1 MSMNEA
7 ELAAV
12 VDDLQSLV
20 GAAYHNV
27 WQPARD
33 RVVLGL
39 SDGTN
44 LLMVPRGPLARL
56 HPVRRR
62 PRNPARPFS
71 FQGAGRARLRGPLR
85 GIVKTPGE
93 RAVTFRFIG
102 VELHLRLTGRSGGL
116 WLLQDGVVVAAYDGP
131 APDELPELPPRPQLV
146 QDIRFEPIEG
156 SFARG
161 ADRYFSA
168 LERERRTRER
178 RALVEKRLRR
188 AISRADRLVENL
200 ERDLLRAEAA
210 PDLRNQADL
219 LAANLHAVPRGADHV
234 VLEGYDGEGPVRVEL
249 DPGKPATATLE
260 QLYRRAR
267 RLDRVADRVLERLE
281 EVEKALGEHR
291 RALQTLDEATLEDLE
306 ALERTLP
313 PLPAGGRAPTITELP
328 WHTWVGPDGERV
340 LVGRNAAGNRK
351 LTFQVAKGS
360 DWWMHL
366 RERPGAHL
374 VLPMKRDQTPSL
386 AHLLA
391 AAQIALVH
399 GKIAEGESVDVQYAR
414 VRDVRPIPGEL
425 ARVRIADE
433 RVLRVTRDPAELV
446 GWSREEVPTSPRG
459 G

>member
-1 MSMNEA
+1 MNES

-12 VDDLQSLV
+12 VDDLQSVV
-20 GAAYHNV
+20 GAAFQNI

-44 LLMVPRGPLARL
+44 LLLVPRGPLARL

-62 PRNPARPFS
+62 PKNPPRPFS
-71 FQGAGRARLRGPLR
+71 FQGAGRSRLRGPLR
-85 GIVKTPGE
+85 AIEKTPGE
-93 RAVTFRFIG
+93 RAVTFRFVG
-102 VELHLRLTGRSGGL
+102 TELHLRLTGRSGGL
-116 WLLQDGVVVAAYDGP
+116 WLLQDGAVVAAYDGP
-131 APDELPELPPRPQLV
+131 APEMLPDLPPRPQLV
-146 QDIRFEPIEG
+146 QEIRFEPIEG

-161 ADRYFSA
+161 ADRYFSTI
-168 LERERRTRER
+168 ERDQRTKER

-188 AISRADRLVENL
+188 AIGRANRLVANL
-200 ERDLLRAEAA
+200 ERDLDRAEAA
-210 PDLRNQADL
+210 PTLRAHADL
-219 LAANLHAVPRGADHV
+219 LAANLHVVPKGADHV
-234 VLEGYDGEGPVRVEL
+234 VLEGYDGEGPVCVEL

-260 QLYRRAR
+260 LLYRRAR

-281 EVEKALGEHR
+281 EVEQQLADHQ
-291 RALQTLDEATLEDLE
+291 RALSTLDRATLEELE

-313 PLPAGGRAPTITELP
+313 ALPKGGRAPTVRELP
-328 WHTWVGPDGERV
+328 WHTWVGPEGERV
-340 LVGRNAAGNRK
+340 LVGRNATGNRR

-374 VLPMKRDQTPSL
+374 VLPMKRDQTPTL
-386 AHLLA
+386 THLLA

-399 GKIAEGESVDVQYAR
+399 GKIPEGESVDVQYAR

-433 RVLRVTRDPAELV
+433 RVLRVTRDPSELV
-446 GWSREEVPTSPRG
+446 GWTREDAATSSRG